1 MYGMCCRSYHS
12 KGLDMEEKITWLDE
26 TEVRHNKSYK
36 NIMDTDRTDWYKRKV
51 HTKKKFS

>member
-1 MYGMCCRSYHS
+1 MCQVVPIQRAEWTELVTY
-12 KGLDMEEKITWLDE
+12 LDAA
-26 TEVRHNKSYK
+26 EVRAIKSYR